1 MLPDGVDVPFQEP
14 SPRPIRAPIEDG
26 RNRSRRRRRRRRGRP
41 RDRTPGRTSRRPGVR
56 QRASTKVRRRRGAR
70 RDGISPCVIGCWRW
84 TKTNSPSNRPM
95 RSKRSRPPRRFPR
108 APRTATRSR
117 WPAPRACSRSARST
131 DPPSPTAAAWRSPRR
146 PSRAPRPP
154 KAGPSSTPDDWEDL
168 VRTLPTPERRSD
180 WLVTL
185 SMPIEAVDKAEAVRQ
200 FWSYI
205 RSLGPKELP
214 TFVSPY
220 GRELEGTSFLL
231 GVEHEQDPE
240 E

>member
-1 MLPDGVDVPFQEP
+1 MRYWLLALNEDEYTEQQAYEVEAVELPARPEGAADGDEVALAGPDGVFALGEV
-14 SPRPIRAPIEDG
+14 DG
-26 RNRSRRRRRRRRGRP
+26 SAVAYRRRLEEPAKTVESSAAEAG
-41 RDRTPGRTSRRPGVR
+41 
-56 QRASTKVRRRRGAR
+56 
-70 RDGISPCVIGCWRW
+70 W
-84 TKTNSPSNRPM
+84 TELN
-95 RSKRSRPPRRFPR
+95 
-108 APRTATRSR
+108 
-117 WPAPRACSRSARST
+117 
-131 DPPSPTAAAWRSPRR
+131 
-146 PSRAPRPP
+146 
-154 KAGPSSTPDDWEDL
+154 PDVWEDL
-168 VRTLPTPERRSD
+168 VRALPTPERRSD

-214 TFVSPY
+214 TFVAPY

>member
-1 MLPDGVDVPFQEP
+1 MRYWLLALNEDEYTEQQAYEVEAVELPARPEGAADGDEVALAGPDGVFALGEV
-14 SPRPIRAPIEDG
+14 DG
-26 RNRSRRRRRRRRGRP
+26 PAVAYRRRLEEPAKTVESSAAEEG
-41 RDRTPGRTSRRPGVR
+41 
-56 QRASTKVRRRRGAR
+56 
-70 RDGISPCVIGCWRW
+70 W
-84 TKTNSPSNRPM
+84 TELN
-95 RSKRSRPPRRFPR
+95 
-108 APRTATRSR
+108 
-117 WPAPRACSRSARST
+117 
-131 DPPSPTAAAWRSPRR
+131 
-146 PSRAPRPP
+146 
-154 KAGPSSTPDDWEDL
+154 PDVWEDL
-168 VRTLPTPERRSD
+168 VRALPTPERRSD

-214 TFVSPY
+214 TFVAPY

>member
-1 MLPDGVDVPFQEP
+1 MRYWLLALNDDEFTEQQAYEVEAIEVAAALPEGAADGDEVALAGPEGVFALGEL
-14 SPRPIRAPIEDG
+14 DG
-26 RNRSRRRRRRRRGRP
+26 PAVAYRRRLEEP
-41 RDRTPGRTSRRPGVR
+41 
-56 QRASTKVRRRRGAR
+56 A
-70 RDGISPCVIGCWRW
+70 
-84 TKTNSPSNRPM
+84 KTVESS
-95 RSKRSRPPRRFPR
+95 
-108 APRTATRSR
+108 
-117 WPAPRACSRSARST
+117 
-131 DPPSPTAAAWRSPRR
+131 AAAEGW
-146 PSRAPRPP
+146 
-154 KAGPSSTPDDWEDL
+154 TELNPDDWEDL

-214 TFVSPY
+214 TFVAPY

>member
-1 MLPDGVDVPFQEP
+1 MRYWLLALQDDEFTEQQAYEAEAVSPSAALPEDAADGDEVALAGPEGVFALGEVVGG
-14 SPRPIRAPIEDG
+14 AVAY
-26 RNRSRRRRRRRRGRP
+26 RRRLE
-41 RDRTPGRTSRRPGVR
+41 
-56 QRASTKVRRRRGAR
+56 AS
-70 RDGISPCVIGCWRW
+70 
-84 TKTNSPSNRPM
+84 
-95 RSKRSRPPRRFPR
+95 
-108 APRTATRSR
+108 
-117 WPAPRACSRSARST
+117 
-131 DPPSPTAAAWRSPRR
+131 SPTAETA
-146 PSRAPRPP
+146 
-154 KAGPSSTPDDWEDL
+154 KANADEATGWIGLNPDAWEDL
-168 VRTLPTPERRSD
+168 VRSLPAPERRSD

>member
-1 MLPDGVDVPFQEP
+1 MRYWLLVLDDDEYSEQQAYEVAAVTPSAAPPEGAGDGDEVALAGPEGVFALGAVE
-14 SPRPIRAPIEDG
+14 RGAVAY
-26 RNRSRRRRRRRRGRP
+26 RRRLEEP
-41 RDRTPGRTSRRPGVR
+41 AKTVAAPG
-56 QRASTKVRRRRGAR
+56 A
-70 RDGISPCVIGCWRW
+70 DGGED
-84 TKTNSPSNRPM
+84 
-95 RSKRSRPPRRFPR
+95 
-108 APRTATRSR
+108 
-117 WPAPRACSRSARST
+117 PAAGW
-131 DPPSPTAAAWRSPRR
+131 AALN
-146 PSRAPRPP
+146 
-154 KAGPSSTPDDWEDL
+154 PDSWEDL
-168 VRTLPTPERRSD
+168 VRSLPVPERRSD

-220 GRELEGTSFLL
+220 GREIEGTSFLL

>member
-1 MLPDGVDVPFQEP
+1 MRYWLLALNDDEFTEQQAYEVEAVEPARALPERAADGDEVALAGPEGVFALGEVDGPAVVY
-14 SPRPIRAPIEDG
+14 
-26 RNRSRRRRRRRRGRP
+26 RRRLVEPAQP
-41 RDRTPGRTSRRPGVR
+41 REDVR
-56 QRASTKVRRRRGAR
+56 VHGSGGYAETADEG
-70 RDGISPCVIGCWRW
+70 W
-84 TKTNSPSNRPM
+84 TEL
-95 RSKRSRPPRRFPR
+95 
-108 APRTATRSR
+108 
-117 WPAPRACSRSARST
+117 
-131 DPPSPTAAAWRSPRR
+131 DPDS
-146 PSRAPRPP
+146 
-154 KAGPSSTPDDWEDL
+154 WEAL
-168 VRTLPTPERRSD
+168 VRALPTPERRSD